1 MSCIDAGFMYPGEQS
16 EIYDKKIV
24 WEYWLYG
31 VTNVIIAG
39 IGIFLNLLGVL
50 TLFKNK
56 DRSLFHNLML
66 SLFFIDTIVLIT
78 TILTQ
83 LQINIG
89 SYSSFIS
96 YVFPYFSYPLKGI
109 SIYASVWMTIFM
121 SFERYQA
128 LKNPVE
134 YRHRSA
140 KQRFQKRR
148 LFIYL
153 CCVLIISILFNITAF
168 MEYEVVY
175 VDKEIIEMF
184 VAMKHRILQPKDD
197 IPTGVEEQE
206 LYPFVRSTESEDTD
220 SIFRNYI
227 VWSEFVLRILIPM
240 ILIVYFNGSTF
251 YFMNREKRS
260 IRDALGGR
268 KSQKETENKIKSR
281 ELKMGNTFLAIIV
294 SFILCYLPCYV
305 SSTIHA
311 LEKIESLCPKS
322 DEAPQT
328 SILPICCYIN
338 KLWFF
343 ILFYLGNV
351 LITLNSSINVLLY
364 GFTGKKFRIDAKEM
378 LYKPF
383 QFSKCCS
390 LQKLKTSHSVFRTFS
405 SARSTK
411 MTTVPATFRKL
422 DID

>member
-1 MSCIDAGFMYPGEQS
+1 MSCIDAGFLNPGEES
-16 EIYDKKIV
+16 KIYDKRIV

-31 VTNVIIAG
+31 VTNVTIAG
-39 IGIFLNLLGVL
+39 IGIFLNLLGIL
-50 TLFKNK
+50 TLFRNK

-66 SLFFIDTIVLIT
+66 SLFFIDTIVLVA

-89 SYSSFIS
+89 SYSPTIS
-96 YVFPYFSYPLKGI
+96 YVYPYFSYPLQGI
-109 SIYASVWMTIFM
+109 SVYASVWMTIFM

-134 YRHRSA
+134 YRQRSA
-140 KQRFQKRR
+140 KPKFQKCR

-153 CCVLIISILFNITAF
+153 SSVLIISILFNITAF
-168 MEYEVVY
+168 MEYEVIY
-175 VDKEIIEMF
+175 IDNEIIEMF
-184 VAMKHRILQPKDD
+184 VAMKHRILQPGDD
-197 IPTGVEEQE
+197 IPTGDEGQD
-206 LYPFVRSTESEDTD
+206 LYPFVRTTELEDKD
-220 SIFRNYI
+220 SIFGNYI
-227 VWSEFVLRILIPM
+227 IWSEFVLRILIPM
-240 ILIVYFNGSTF
+240 MLIIYFNGSTF

-268 KSQKETENKIKSR
+268 NSQKETESKIKSR
-281 ELKMGNTFLAIIV
+281 ELKMANTFVAIIV
-294 SFILCYLPCYV
+294 SFILCYLPCYI
-305 SSTIHA
+305 SSTIDA

-322 DEAPQT
+322 DKAPQT

-338 KLWFF
+338 QLWFF

-364 GFTGKKFRIDAKEM
+364 GFTGKKFRTDVKEM

-390 LQKLKTSHSVFRTFS
+390 LKELKTSHSVFRTFS

>member
-1 MSCIDAGFMYPGEQS
+1 MSCIDAGFMSPGDAS
-16 EIYDKKIV
+16 EIYDKSVV

-31 VTNVIIAG
+31 VANITIAG
-39 IGIFLNLLGVL
+39 IGIFLNLLGIL

-56 DRSLFHNLML
+56 NRSLFHNLML
-66 SLFFIDTIVLIT
+66 SLFFIDMIVLVT

-89 SYSSFIS
+89 SYSPAIS
-96 YVFPYFSYPLKGI
+96 YAYPYFSYPLQGI

-134 YRHRSA
+134 YRQRSA
-140 KQRFQKRR
+140 KPRFQKRR
-148 LFIYL
+148 LIIYL
-153 CCVLIISILFNITAF
+153 CSVLTISILFNITAF
-168 MEYEVVY
+168 MEYEVIY
-175 VDKEIIEMF
+175 GDKEIIETF
-184 VAMKHRILQPKDD
+184 VDMNHRILQPGDD
-197 IPTGVEEQE
+197 ISTGDEAQD
-206 LYPFVRSTESEDTD
+206 LYPFVSTSELEDKD
-220 SIFRNYI
+220 ENFGNYI
-227 VWSEFVLRILIPM
+227 IWSEFVLRILIPM
-240 ILIVYFNGSTF
+240 ILIIYFNGSTF

-260 IRDALGGR
+260 IRNALGGR

-281 ELKMGNTFLAIIV
+281 ELKMANTFLAIIV
-294 SFILCYLPCYV
+294 SFILCYVPCYV
-305 SSTIHA
+305 SSTIDA

-322 DEAPQT
+322 NKQHQT
-328 SILPICCYIN
+328 SILPLCCYIN
-338 KLWFF
+338 QLWYF
-343 ILFYLGNV
+343 ILSYLGYV

-364 GFTGKKFRIDAKEM
+364 GFTGKKFRTDAKEM

-411 MTTVPATFRKL
+411 MTNVPETFRKL
-422 DID
+422 DIE